1 MFTPRLLAFAFC
13 LAPLALANPLEM
25 SRPVKPWEFLD
36 AVGQQSSLLGREDGT
51 LEAYVYPLK
60 IFSDLQFSF
69 EVGGRVI
76 PGSAIARRVIF
87 RPGSTSIVYTGD
99 EFQVE
104 EALIVPVSAP
114 GGLIRLKV
122 RASDPVIIRFSLRR
136 DFQLMW
142 PASFGSAYGAWNPK
156 TKTYRFGADGQ
167 PYSAILG
174 SPDLNLTSTD
184 YATDYSA
191 QVPTEFTLGT
201 INGNGTRTLAFA
213 GSVHSQD
220 EAAASYNHLI
230 AAAAQVEADSEN
242 YYAGYLAHTVSVDLP
257 DKPLQDAY
265 DWSRLSLVKTLVN
278 NPLLG
283 EGMVAGYG
291 PSKGGYRPGYAWF
304 FGRDSFWSSFALNSE
319 GDAKSSRTAIEFI
332 ARFQREDGKIPHEI
346 SQSAS
351 LVPWTKDYP
360 YEYASADG
368 TPLFIIAV
376 RDYVQHSGDSAFASA
391 MWDRANRAMAFSR
404 STFDSNGFPKNL
416 GVGHGW
422 VEGGPLL
429 PVREEFYMAGCYVE
443 AVRSLAQL
451 ARWTGHNPEALT
463 LEQEFDDKVR
473 KLNDLFWL
481 AGSGD
486 YAYAI
491 GNDGR
496 PVNQPTVLSLV
507 PEWWGLLS
515 PERVQSMSEHLAE
528 EDHAADWGMRIISS
542 KAALY
547 NPAGYHFGSV
557 WPLFTGWASLGEYHA
572 HEPASAFANLKAN
585 SWLSLDGDQGNTT
598 EVVSGET
605 YSPLSTSSPHQ
616 TWSAAMVIAPLLRG
630 VFGLEVDAMA
640 KRITLRP
647 HLPVDWNHA
656 ALRNVAFNGGT
667 VDFIFDRTPAEMTL
681 RVDNHGAS
689 GFMLDYAPAYSPA
702 TSVSAATVNGEP
714 AKFTRQ
720 DHVTD
725 WHPFIETA
733 IVNTGATVTLK
744 QERLFGIAVPL
755 SPPQLAEP
763 SSNLKLISEKWENAN
778 SRVVLTFSGLGG
790 HTYEIYAAGAENIA
804 TLTGAQQDGN
814 RLRVTIPPATGY
826 THASVRIEL
835 KPPAP
840 EAKLKK

>member
-1 MFTPRLLAFAFC
+1 MLTSRLLAFALFFAS
-13 LAPLALANPLEM
+13 LLTAAPLEL

-76 PGSAIARRVIF
+76 PGSAIARRVVF
-87 RPGSTSIVYTGD
+87 RPGSTSIIYSGD

-104 EALIVPVSAP
+104 EALIVPVNAA
-114 GGLIRLKV
+114 GGLIRLKI
-122 RASDPVIIRFSLRR
+122 RASDPVTIRFSLRR

-142 PASFGSAYGAWNPK
+142 PASFGSAYGVWDPK

-167 PYSAILG
+167 PYSAVLG
-174 SPDLNLTSTD
+174 SSDLNLTSSD

-191 QVPTEFTLGT
+191 QVPTEFSLGT
-201 INGNGTRTLAFA
+201 ISGTGIRTLGFA

-220 EAAASYNHLI
+220 EAMTVYNRLVSTAS
-230 AAAAQVEADSEN
+230 QVEADNES
-242 YYAGYLAHTVSVDLP
+242 YYGEYMAHTASVELP
-257 DKPLQDAY
+257 DKQLQEAY
-265 DWSRLSLVKTLVN
+265 DWSRLSLVKTLVR

-283 EGMVAGYG
+283 EGLVAGYG

-319 GDAKSSRTAIEFI
+319 GDSKSSRTAIDFI
-332 ARFQREDGKIPHEI
+332 ARFQRDDGKIPHEI

-376 RDYVQHSGDSAFASA
+376 RDYVQRSGDSAFARS
-391 MWDRANRAMAFSR
+391 MWERLSKAMAFSR
-404 STFDSNGFPKNL
+404 STFDANGFPKNI

-429 PVREEFYMAGCYVE
+429 PVREEFYLAGCYVE
-443 AVRSLAQL
+443 AVRSFAQL
-451 ARWTGHNPEALT
+451 ARWTGHNGEAIT
-463 LEQEFDDKVR
+463 LEQEFDEKVR

-481 AGSGD
+481 ADSGN

-491 GNDGR
+491 GTDSR
-496 PVNQPTVLSLV
+496 PVNQPTVLALV
-507 PEWWGLLS
+507 PEWWSLLL
-515 PERVQSMSEHLAE
+515 PDRVQSMTEHLAE

-542 KAALY
+542 KAATY

-572 HEPASAFANLKAN
+572 HEAAPAFANLKAN
-585 SWLSLDGDQGNTT
+585 SWLALDGDQGNTT

-630 VFGLEVDAMA
+630 VFGLEVDSMA
-640 KRITLRP
+640 KRVTLRP
-647 HLPVDWNHA
+647 HFPGDWDHA

-667 VDFIFDRTPAEMTL
+667 VDFLFKRDAAEMSL

-702 TSVSAATVNGEP
+702 TSVSAVTVNGEP

-720 DHVTD
+720 EHVTD
-725 WHPFIETA
+725 WHPTIGTA
-733 IVNTGATVTLK
+733 ILNTGTTISFK
-744 QERLFGIAVPL
+744 HERLFNVAVPAP
-755 SPPQLAEP
+755 PPQLAEP

-778 SRVVLTFSGLGG
+778 NRVTLTFSGLGG
-790 HTYEIYAAGAENIA
+790 RTYDFYVTGAESISM
-804 TLTGAQQDGN
+804 LTGAQQDGG
-814 RLRVTIPPATGY
+814 RLRVIIPPANGY
-826 THASVRIEL
+826 THATVRMEL

-840 EAKLKK
+840 EARLKK